1 MPFSIREDDPG
12 APDVAALLDAH
23 LAHSLRHAPR
33 TSIHTLDGV
42 ALRAPQIT
50 FWTVRNGLSL
60 VGCGALK
67 ELDPRHGEVKSM
79 YMAPDYRGQGAAGL
93 MLDHIVA
100 TARCRGYV
108 RLSLETGS
116 MAAYAP
122 ARALYRKV
130 GFVAC
135 GPFAEYRDD
144 LNSVFMTLALSAGPA
159 T

>member
-23 LAHSLRHAPR
+23 RAHSLRHSPE
-33 TSIHTLDGV
+33 TSIHTLDAV

-50 FWTVRNGLSL
+50 FWTIRGGLSL

-67 ELDPRHGEVKSM
+67 ELDPRHGEVKSV
-79 YMAPDYRGQGAAGL
+79 YIAPDHRGRGAAGL
-93 MLDHIVA
+93 MMEHIIA
-100 TARCRGYV
+100 TAGQRFYD

-116 MAAYAP
+116 MEAYAP
-122 ARALYRKV
+122 ARALYSRF

-135 GPFAEYRDD
+135 EPFADYRDD
-144 LNSVFMTLALSAGPA
+144 PNSVYMTLALRARRPA
-159 T
+159 